1 AEVNILKFN
10 FAFGTFIINS
20 SRICNVRLGIEYPEN
35 KVCGNHPH
43 LQGIELI
50 CNLAQRPKKHFGILN
65 KCDNKTQ
72 RYGSPANY
80 IQPAVP
86 HHQTSCYSSSHF
98 RNWKEYGVV
107 PNGANPRF
115 SVVGV
120 YFLEAFVFSFFSGEN
135 LYYFHSRNTFL

>member
-1 AEVNILKFN
+1 
-10 FAFGTFIINS
+10 
-20 SRICNVRLGIEYPEN
+20 
-35 KVCGNHPH
+35 
-43 LQGIELI
+43 IELI
-50 CNLAQRPKKHFGILN
+50 GNLAQWPKKHFGILN

-72 RYGSPANY
+72 CYGSPANY

-135 LYYFHSRNTFL
+135 LYYFHSRNTFLHKRIQICNLVPNVFKSNFHRFLKNARCVKNKRQNNKYN